1 MANGSNKPYFLLV
14 FEKGD
19 TMPTI
24 ISAEIISEI
33 YQDADEKTMDI
44 VTVTGDDLKF
54 DNVESFKIV
63 PAEEINLT
71 CNNRYEENN
80 QDICQ

>member
-1 MANGSNKPYFLLV
+1 MVNKPYFLLV

-33 YQDADEKTMDI
+33 YPDADDKTMDI
-44 VTVTGDDLKF
+44 ITVTDNDINF
-54 DNVESFKIV
+54 QNVESFKIV
-63 PAEEINLT
+63 PAEEINFKM
-71 CNNRYEENN
+71 
-80 QDICQ
+80 

>member
-1 MANGSNKPYFLLV
+1 MANGNNKPYFLLV

-33 YQDADEKTMDI
+33 YPDADDKTMDI
-44 VTVTGDDLKF
+44 ITVTDNDINF
-54 DNVESFKIV
+54 QNVESFKMV
-63 PAEEINLT
+63 PAEEINF
-71 CNNRYEENN
+71 NM
-80 QDICQ
+80 

>member
-1 MANGSNKPYFLLV
+1 MVNKPYFLLV

-24 ISAEIISEI
+24 ISAETISEI
-33 YQDADEKTMDI
+33 YPDADEKTMDI

-63 PAEEINLT
+63 PAEEINF
-71 CNNRYEENN
+71 NM
-80 QDICQ
+80 

>member
-1 MANGSNKPYFLLV
+1 MVNKSYFLLV

-33 YQDADEKTMDI
+33 YPDTDNKTMDI
-44 VTVTGDDLKF
+44 VTVTDNDINF
-54 DNVESFKIV
+54 QNVESFKMV
-63 PAEEINLT
+63 PAEEINF
-71 CNNRYEENN
+71 NM
-80 QDICQ
+80 

>member
-1 MANGSNKPYFLLV
+1 MANGNNKPYFLLV

-33 YQDADEKTMDI
+33 YPDADDKTMDI
-44 VTVTGDDLKF
+44 ITVTDNDINF
-54 DNVESFKIV
+54 QNVESFKIV
-63 PAEEINLT
+63 PAEEINFKM
-71 CNNRYEENN
+71 
-80 QDICQ
+80 

>member
-1 MANGSNKPYFLLV
+1 MANENNKPYFLLV

-33 YQDADEKTMDI
+33 YPDTDNKTMDI
-44 VTVTGDDLKF
+44 TTVTDNDVHF
-54 DNVESFKIV
+54 ENVELFKMV
-63 PAEEINLT
+63 PAEEINF
-71 CNNRYEENN
+71 NM
-80 QDICQ
+80 

>member
-24 ISAEIISEI
+24 ISAETISEI
-33 YQDADEKTMDI
+33 YPDADDKTMDI
-44 VTVTGDDLKF
+44 ITVTDNDINF
-54 DNVESFKIV
+54 QNVESFKIV

-80 QDICQ
+80 QRIY

>member
-14 FEKGD
+14 FEKGN
-19 TMPTI
+19 TIPTI
-24 ISAEIISEI
+24 IPAETISEI
-33 YQDADEKTMDI
+33 YPDADEKTMDI

-63 PAEEINLT
+63 PAEEINF
-71 CNNRYEENN
+71 NM
-80 QDICQ
+80 

>member
-1 MANGSNKPYFLLV
+1 MANGNNKPYFLLV

-33 YQDADEKTMDI
+33 YPDADNKTMDI
-44 VTVTGDDLKF
+44 ITVTDNDINF
-54 DNVESFKIV
+54 QNVESFKIV
-63 PAEEINLT
+63 PAEEINF
-71 CNNRYEENN
+71 NM
-80 QDICQ
+80 